1 MSSRREGPRDGSS
14 SSSSRGGSG
23 DDGSSRPARKRD
35 LRARIVEL
43 EAEVDRLTA
52 ELEEARR
59 PEPELELEL
68 VRAGRPSRLLDP
80 IRFVRS
86 LFP

>member
-1 MSSRREGPRDGSS
+1 MSPEPSLGATDPGSPERAPRARRRE
-14 SSSSRGGSG
+14 
-23 DDGSSRPARKRD
+23 

-59 PEPELELEL
+59 PEPEL
-68 VRAGRPSRLLDP
+68 VPAGRPSRLLDP

-86 LFP
+86 LLP